1 MSAKPK
7 TRKVS
12 RRTVLAGS
20 VAGAAAAFT
29 RFPAPAVAQAQPFR
43 LGLLT
48 ARSPKVA
55 FRWSRAY
62 SLI

>member
-20 VAGAAAAFT
+20 VAGAAAALT
-29 RFPAPAVAQAQPFR
+29 RFPGPAIA
-43 LGLLT
+43 
-48 ARSPKVA
+48 
-55 FRWSRAY
+55 
-62 SLI
+62 